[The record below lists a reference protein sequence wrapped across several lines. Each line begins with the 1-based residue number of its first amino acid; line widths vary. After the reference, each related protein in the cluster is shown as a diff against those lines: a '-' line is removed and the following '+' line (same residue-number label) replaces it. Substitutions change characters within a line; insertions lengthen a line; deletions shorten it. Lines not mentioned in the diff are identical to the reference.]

1 MARDSSRPAPRWWS
15 FEGAAGTLKSGRWV
29 LTAVDSTW
37 EFAAAARLRRGRRLR
52 KGEWPT
58 VPPVFAY
65 DAVVGKPDV
74 CWTFGHATV
83 VVSDR
88 LRKSLERLAP
98 GAAEFRPVRVRGP
111 RSGALGR
118 YWAVNWLRECDC
130 ASRRYP
136 GEVNPARIPPDLKLG
151 VLASDRGMGRGDI
164 LVRDD
169 LKMQLAHQ
177 KFRGL
182 RFGKVHVSSAPK
194 SVVRRKVP
202 GSSRFE
208 SIERRLIPSDPR
220 FDVDAYFAA
229 GCGANDPTDVPNET
243 AFHQYVRAHSGM
255 GTLRDPVVLRFLKE
269 GADPNV
275 GDSPNLSSLL
285 VIMTPKSP
293 RVLRA
298 LQKSGANW
306 NCANSLN
313 GFTPLMSAAVDLDVA
328 AVRLMLQFGADP
340 NLSDLSRRTAMDHLA
355 EVMTE
360 SRRDAGASRAI
371 RNLLVRHGAR
381 KLQWRVAAVAL
392 PPAP

>member
-1 MARDSSRPAPRWWS
+1 M
-15 FEGAAGTLKSGRWV
+15 
-29 LTAVDSTW
+29 
-37 EFAAAARLRRGRRLR
+37 
-52 KGEWPT
+52 
-58 VPPVFAY
+58 PPVFAY
-65 DAVVGKPDV
+65 DAVIGKPDV

-98 GAAEFRPVRVRGP
+98 GAAEFRAVKVRGP

-118 YWAVNWLRECDC
+118 YWAVNWLRAWDC

-229 GCGANDPTDVPNET
+229 GRGANDPTDVPNQT
-243 AFHQYVRAHSGM
+243 AFHQYVIAHSGM

-269 GADPNV
+269 GADPNA
-275 GDSPNLSSLL
+275 GNAPNISCPL
-285 VIMTPKSP
+285 VFMHPRSP

-298 LQKSGANW
+298 LHKSGANW

-340 NLSDLSRRTAMDHLA
+340 GLADWAGQRAVDHLH
-355 EVMTE
+355 ERTFE
-360 SRRDAGASRAI
+360 SKREHRAFKTI
-371 RNLLVRHGAR
+371 CRLLGG
-381 KLQWRVAAVAL
+381 
-392 PPAP
+392 